1 MSEGQLR
8 GFAASRGWRVVRRLG
23 GHQIQFYND
32 ASLRAEEL

>member
-32 ASLRAEEL
+32 ASLRAEKL